1 MKKLAL
7 SSFFLEKHGVNAS
20 ICNFLQTEVCILRNK
35 ALKLLLKLRY
45 TRVVEN
51 TLRRSIVL
59 C

>member
-1 MKKLAL
+1 MIKLEP
-7 SSFFLEKHGVNAS
+7 SSFFFENHGVISS

-35 ALKLLLKLRY
+35 ALKLLLQLRY